1 MSYLDDIKDLE
12 DNELEEFVY
21 NRITLLEEEAKDN
34 SEDDFDTIGYLL
46 EKNKTNKIIYDVDE
60 DLNCEIRCLYNGYIR
75 KGLRMVY
82 GATYNEY
89 GKFSSA
95 GCYYYVDCDDYLLDF
110 CKYIKDVDLI
120 DEYDLFTEI
129 KVFLDYYFGKGR
141 KTLDRED
148 MFKLIYKD
156 EDSFYDPIVEHG
168 ISWFKDKGNALCSE
182 YSILAQNILTFFG
195 INTSLVMGRVEQ
207 DDKEAESHAYNLIS
221 YHSDKYDE
229 DVNALID
236 FADCTHVVD
245 MNYNTI
251 GTAPYIYEMEE
262 LNDELLDDLLE
273 NQKPIVCEDY
283 IYMMM
288 GNELIPLT
296 FDSNRNYF
304 INVEIP
310 IYLGPISEKK
320 YIKK

>member
-1 MSYLDDIKDLE
+1 MSYLEDIKQLSE
-12 DNELEEFVY
+12 EELEEFV
-21 NRITLLEEEAKDN
+21 NDRIDYLEEEAKEN
-34 SEDDFDTIGYLL
+34 SDEDVDTIGYLL
-46 EKNKTNKIIYDVDE
+46 EKNKTNKIIYDIDE
-60 DLNCEIRCLYNGYIR
+60 DFNCEIRCLYNGYIR

-95 GCYYYVDCDDYLLDF
+95 GCYYYIDSDDYLLEF
-110 CKYIKDVDLI
+110 CKYIKDIELI
-120 DEYDLFTEI
+120 DEYDLFNEI

-141 KTLDRED
+141 KGLDREE

-156 EDSFYDPIVEHG
+156 NDSFYEPITEHG
-168 ISWFKDKGNALCSE
+168 ISWFKDRGNALCSE

-207 DDKEAESHAYNLIS
+207 DDKEPESHAYNLIS
-221 YHSDKYDE
+221 YHTGKYDE

-245 MNYNTI
+245 MNYNPV
-251 GTAPYIYEMEE
+251 GTAPYIYEMED
-262 LNDELLDDLLE
+262 LNDELLDEMLDT
-273 NQKPIVCEDY
+273 QKPIVCEDY
-283 IYMMM
+283 IYMLM
-288 GNELIPLT
+288 GDSLIPLT
-296 FDSNRNYF
+296 FNSNRNYY
-304 INVEIP
+304 INVKIS

-320 YIKK
+320 YFKK